1 MTRPEPVKKVYR
13 AKAQPKVNHTGKLTF
28 VTAAQSRADKE
39 AWLREHQTGYKRM
52 ERTCV
57 YCKNVFGDKIVR
69 VRHERL
75 CIRKP
80 RYESPDTSMDSENN
94 SPEPPERTATR
105 LQTYRLGL
113 GSHEMVRERIY
124 HVYSYP
130 APSDDLR
137 ADAALCCSTS
147 PLFTHTM
154 VNFVARKDN
163 PPTYDVAVGSSTGS
177 TAPPPPAS
185 PTLKSKDTPY
195 PQPPLQ
201 PQPHNGM
208 FIAPALGPGPAVYRY
223 HNPRTGE
230 VVSSLLPPDHPE
242 MVCLQQGHIIQTQYG
257 VLGIA
262 AVFWFPLGIAL
273 CLLDKRT
280 KCERCGL
287 VIDDGCF

>member
-1 MTRPEPVKKVYR
+1 
-13 AKAQPKVNHTGKLTF
+13 
-28 VTAAQSRADKE
+28 
-39 AWLREHQTGYKRM
+39 
-52 ERTCV
+52 
-57 YCKNVFGDKIVR
+57 
-69 VRHERL
+69 
-75 CIRKP
+75 
-80 RYESPDTSMDSENN
+80 
-94 SPEPPERTATR
+94 
-105 LQTYRLGL
+105 
-113 GSHEMVRERIY
+113 
-124 HVYSYP
+124 
-130 APSDDLR
+130 
-137 ADAALCCSTS
+137 
-147 PLFTHTM
+147 M

-257 VLGIA
+257 VLGILA